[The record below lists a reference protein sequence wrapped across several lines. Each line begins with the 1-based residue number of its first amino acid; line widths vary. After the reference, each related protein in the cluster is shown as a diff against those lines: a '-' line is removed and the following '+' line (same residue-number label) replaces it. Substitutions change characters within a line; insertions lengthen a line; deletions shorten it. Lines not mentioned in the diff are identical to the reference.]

1 MYSMELLIVN
11 KKYLILSAI
20 FSCLPVLAFAVT
32 GGGGDA
38 TFSDITTQLKAY
50 LGGSLGLVFVFVG
63 FLGAGA
69 AVAGFAPMKVM
80 FPVFGLTLA
89 LRYGPKILEN
99 IFGATGDFGVSYM
112 HHAANFTL
120 YDLAI
125 VMASAALLVFGMQ
138 KRRAIVNRKLT
149 NE

>member
-1 MYSMELLIVN
+1 MN
-11 KKYLILSAI
+11 KKALLLASL
-20 FSCLPVLAFAVT
+20 FSLLPVLSFAST
-32 GGGGDA
+32 GDT

-50 LGGSLGLVFVFVG
+50 LGGSLGLVFVFIG

-89 LRYGPKILEN
+89 LHYGPKILED
-99 IFGATGDFGVSYM
+99 IFGATGDFGISYL

-125 VMASAALLVFGMQ
+125 VMASAALLVLGMQ
-138 KRRAIVNRKLT
+138 KRRDAATGQAGAN
-149 NE
+149 